1 MPHLH
6 MKAVDVVVDLLDAAE
21 YVDKLSEQELR
32 ELCLQS
38 HLMALPRKVR
48 MRGPI
53 VRNIVAPG
61 PFSFDNK
68 GDKP

>member
-32 ELCLQS
+32 ELLLEAATVLAELLKRNVPAS
-38 HLMALPRKVR
+38 LDELDAGEGAEAPALA
-48 MRGPI
+48 RG
-53 VRNIVAPG
+53 
-61 PFSFDNK
+61 
-68 GDKP
+68 